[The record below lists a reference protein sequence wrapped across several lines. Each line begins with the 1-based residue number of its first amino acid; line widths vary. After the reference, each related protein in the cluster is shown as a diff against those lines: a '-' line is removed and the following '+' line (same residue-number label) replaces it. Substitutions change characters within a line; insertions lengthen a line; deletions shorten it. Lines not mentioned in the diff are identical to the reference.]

1 MKQLL
6 YTQLVIGS
14 NPISP
19 INKKTWK
26 KNGFLF
32 ITWNITYLRKYST
45 CESHSDIVYD
55 IGWVCSGLNTT
66 GVLTSFDFKGSTGIS
81 TTGLTDPIP
90 YSSLTEGDVIEWIRN
105 NAYN

>member
-1 MKQLL
+1 MD
-6 YTQLVIGS
+6 S
-14 NPISP
+14 H
-19 INKKTWK
+19 
-26 KNGFLF
+26 

-105 NAYN
+105 NASNQYVENTVNEFLTNSDLVGITTMPWD

>member
-1 MKQLL
+1 MD
-6 YTQLVIGS
+6 S
-14 NPISP
+14 H
-19 INKKTWK
+19 
-26 KNGFLF
+26 

-90 YSSLTEGDVIEWIRN
+90 YSSLTEGDVIGWIRN
-105 NAYN
+105 NANNQHVENTVNEFLTNSDLVGVTTMPWD

>member
-1 MKQLL
+1 MD
-6 YTQLVIGS
+6 S
-14 NPISP
+14 H
-19 INKKTWK
+19 
-26 KNGFLF
+26 

-81 TTGLTDPIP
+81 TTGLTNPIP
-90 YSSLTEGDVIEWIRN
+90 YSSLTKDDVIGWIKN
-105 NAYN
+105 HADNQHVENCVNEFLTNSDLSAITTMPWD

>member
-1 MKQLL
+1 MDS
-6 YTQLVIGS
+6 Y
-14 NPISP
+14 
-19 INKKTWK
+19 
-26 KNGFLF
+26 

-90 YSSLTEGDVIEWIRN
+90 YSSLTEGDVIGWIRN
-105 NAYN
+105 NANNQHVENTVNEFLTNSDLVGITTMPWD

>member
-1 MKQLL
+1 MD
-6 YTQLVIGS
+6 TH
-14 NPISP
+14 
-19 INKKTWK
+19 
-26 KNGFLF
+26 

-66 GVLTSFDFKGSTGIS
+66 GVRTSFDYKGCTGVS

-90 YSSLTEGDVIEWIRN
+90 YSSLTEGDVIGWVRG
-105 NAYN
+105 NADNQHVENSVHDFMTNSDRVVHKTLPWD

>member
-1 MKQLL
+1 MD
-6 YTQLVIGS
+6 S
-14 NPISP
+14 H
-19 INKKTWK
+19 
-26 KNGFLF
+26 

-90 YSSLTEGDVIEWIRN
+90 YSSLTEGDVIGWIRN
-105 NAYN
+105 NANNQHVENTVNEFLTNSDLVGVTTMPWN

>member
-1 MKQLL
+1 MD
-6 YTQLVIGS
+6 S
-14 NPISP
+14 H
-19 INKKTWK
+19 
-26 KNGFLF
+26 

-90 YSSLTEGDVIEWIRN
+90 YSSLTEGDVIGWIRN
-105 NAYN
+105 NVNNQHVENTVNEFLTNSDLVGITTMPWD

>member
-1 MKQLL
+1 MD
-6 YTQLVIGS
+6 S
-14 NPISP
+14 H
-19 INKKTWK
+19 
-26 KNGFLF
+26 

-45 CESHSDIVYD
+45 CESYSDIVYD

-90 YSSLTEGDVIEWIRN
+90 YSSLTEGDVIGWVRDHDN
-105 NAYN
+105 NQHVENTVNEFLTNSDLVGVTTMPWD

>member
-1 MKQLL
+1 MD
-6 YTQLVIGS
+6 
-14 NPISP
+14 PH
-19 INKKTWK
+19 
-26 KNGFLF
+26 
-32 ITWNITYLRKYST
+32 ITCNITYLKKYSV

-90 YSSLTEGDVIEWIRN
+90 YSSLTKDVVIGWIRDHTDYQEAENTVIEFLTNSDLVGVTTMPWD
-105 NAYN
+105 

>member
-1 MKQLL
+1 MD
-6 YTQLVIGS
+6 TH
-14 NPISP
+14 
-19 INKKTWK
+19 
-26 KNGFLF
+26 

-66 GVLTSFDFKGSTGIS
+66 GVRTSFDYKGCTGVS

-90 YSSLTEGDVIEWIRN
+90 YSSLTEGDVIGWVRG
-105 NAYN
+105 NADNQHVENSVHDFMTNSDHLVHKTLPWD

>member
-1 MKQLL
+1 MD
-6 YTQLVIGS
+6 S
-14 NPISP
+14 H
-19 INKKTWK
+19 
-26 KNGFLF
+26 

-90 YSSLTEGDVIEWIRN
+90 YSSLTEGDVIGWIRN
-105 NAYN
+105 NANNQHVENTVNEFLTNSDLIGVTTMPWD

>member
-1 MKQLL
+1 MD
-6 YTQLVIGS
+6 S
-14 NPISP
+14 H
-19 INKKTWK
+19 
-26 KNGFLF
+26 

-90 YSSLTEGDVIEWIRN
+90 YSSLTEGDVIGWIRN
-105 NAYN
+105 NDNNQHVENTVNEFLTNSDLVGVTTMPWN